1 MNELKTH
8 KGKLYDPCETTK
20 DIGKYYNPK
29 RFKNNNENQTYRSQ
43 KKWRTI
49 LTKEKYNTL
58 VTIQPKMK
66 NKYMFEKRMQSFSDL
81 HNVQGLFYSVEQNAD
96 KLGYHIHLMF
106 KAFNC
111 DKMSLSFALGTP
123 INTIQYY
130 EQIND
135 KVAVS
140 RYVTKNMKGDQI
152 HYNFY

>member
-1 MNELKTH
+1 MSKLNYRLLEVRLLKSTY
-8 KGKLYDPCETTK
+8 KGKLYDPSEV
-20 DIGKYYNPK
+20 KYSD
-29 RFKNNNENQTYRSQ
+29 NQKVKY
-43 KKWRTI
+43 KWI
-49 LTKEKYNTL
+49 KLLAKEKYNTL
-58 VTIQPKMK
+58 VTIQLKMK
-66 NKYMFEKRMQSFSDL
+66 NKYMFENRMQSFSEL
-81 HNVQGLFYSVEQNAD
+81 QRVQGLFYSVEQNAD

-111 DKMSLSFALGTP
+111 DKMSLAFALDTP